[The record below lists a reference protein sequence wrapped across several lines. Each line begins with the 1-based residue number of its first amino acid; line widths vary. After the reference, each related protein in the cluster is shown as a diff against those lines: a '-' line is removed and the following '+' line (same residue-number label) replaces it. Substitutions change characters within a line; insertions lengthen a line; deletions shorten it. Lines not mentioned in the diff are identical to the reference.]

1 MKVTLC
7 SKCNSDKI
15 VPNASVRCRAESG
28 KTWVL
33 RVVRR
38 PDAIIFTKA
47 IESEVVA
54 QVCGECG
61 YTEFYA
67 EEPQALYS
75 AYKESLQ

>member
-1 MKVTLC
+1 MKATLC

-15 VPNASVRCRAESG
+15 VQNASVRCRAESG

-33 RVVRR
+33 RIVRR
-38 PDAIIFTKA
+38 PDALIFKKA

-54 QVCGECG
+54 RVCGECG

-75 AYKESLQ
+75 AHKESLQ